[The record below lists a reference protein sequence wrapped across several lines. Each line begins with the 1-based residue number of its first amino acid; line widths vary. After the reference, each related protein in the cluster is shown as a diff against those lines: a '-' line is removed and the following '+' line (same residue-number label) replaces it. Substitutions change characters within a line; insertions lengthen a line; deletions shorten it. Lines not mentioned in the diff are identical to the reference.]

1 VTVELEASWLQ
12 GLGEEFKQDYM
23 QQLKA
28 FLRAEKAAGKVI
40 YPPGSEMFNAF
51 NQTPLP
57 AVKVVILGQDP
68 YHGPGQAQGLCFSV
82 APGVPLPPSLANI
95 YKEVAQDLGVSMPV
109 HGCLSSWARQ
119 GVLLLNS
126 VLSVERAQAAS
137 HQGRGWE
144 RFTDRAIELVNRE
157 RDAVVFMLWGAYAQR
172 KGAIIDEQR
181 HCVLRAPH
189 PSPLSAHRGF
199 FGCKHFSRANAYL
212 QSRQLS
218 PVDWRAPAGDI
229 QSAGMG

>member
-1 VTVELEASWLQ
+1 MSIELEASWLQ
-12 GLGEEFKQDYM
+12 YLGEEFEQDYM
-23 QQLKA
+23 QQLKQ
-28 FLRAEKAAGKVI
+28 FLRTEKAAGRVI
-40 YPPGSEMFNAF
+40 YPPGAEIFNAF
-51 NQTPLP
+51 NQTPLK

-68 YHGPGQAQGLCFSV
+68 YHGAGQAQGLCFSV
-82 APGVPLPPSLANI
+82 APDVRLPPSLVNI
-95 YKEVAQDLGVSMPV
+95 YKEVEQDLGVSMPAQ
-109 HGCLSSWARQ
+109 GCLKAWAQQ

-126 VLSVERAQAAS
+126 VLSVQHGNAAS

-144 RFTDRAIELVNRE
+144 RFTDRAIEIVNRE
-157 RDAVVFMLWGAYAQR
+157 RDGVVFLLWGAYAQR

-212 QSRQLS
+212 QSRQLE
-218 PVDWRAPAGDI
+218 PVNWRLPPANT
-229 QSAGMG
+229 QSVGRG

>member
-1 VTVELEASWLQ
+1 MAIELEASWLQ
-12 GLGEEFKQDYM
+12 QLREQFSQDYM
-23 QQLKA
+23 QQLGE
-28 FLRAEKAAGKVI
+28 FLRAEKRAGKVI
-40 YPPGSEMFNAF
+40 YPPGKEMFNAF
-51 NQTPLP
+51 NQTPLA

-68 YHGPGQAQGLCFSV
+68 YHGPGQAHGLCFSV
-82 APGVPLPPSLANI
+82 APGVPLPPSLVNI
-95 YKEVAQDLGVSMPV
+95 YKEIEQDLGVTMPA
-109 HGCLSSWARQ
+109 HGCLSHWAQQ

-126 VLSVERAQAAS
+126 VLSVERANAAS

-144 RFTDRAIELVNRE
+144 RFTDSAIDVVNRHSE
-157 RDAVVFMLWGAYAQR
+157 GVVFMLWGGYAQR

-212 QSRQLS
+212 QARQVS
-218 PVDWRAPAGDI
+218 PVEWQLPDRA
-229 QSAGMG
+229 